1 MRAVAA
7 GSNLMLW
14 IAVLVSVLL
23 ALGLASFVRSRLRRP
38 VSLQEVQPM
47 RATLERRLREGRE
60 FHL

>member
-1 MRAVAA
+1 MAA

-38 VSLQEVQPM
+38 IALTEVQPM
-47 RATLERRLREGRE
+47 RATLERRLREGRD
-60 FHL
+60 FHI